1 MVYGEE
7 GLVEIVCQEDGYLV
21 GQCTQR
27 AYSFIPGE
35 VRFVDKRDWESTFSK
50 MHSFKLAETVMV

>member
-1 MVYGEE
+1 MVYGET
-7 GLVEIVCQEDGYLV
+7 GLTFIVCQEDGYLV

-35 VRFVDKRDWESTFSK
+35 VRSVDSRDWESTFSK
-50 MHSFKLAETVMV
+50 MHTFQLAEEPA